1 MKQTRQKFEEEA
13 SLEVEMVEGCISGW
27 CINSRVL
34 EPLHSRASLQVLF
47 DLGRVFAVE
56 TLRLLVELGVP
67 LVDVVDV
74 GVVVVGP
81 ASAVLGPLL
90 DPAKWQ
96 RRVRQSFVES
106 PIL

>member
-1 MKQTRQKFEEEA
+1 M
-13 SLEVEMVEGCISGW
+13 
-27 CINSRVL
+27 
-34 EPLHSRASLQVLF
+34 F

-81 ASAVLGPLL
+81 ASAVLGPLVY
-90 DPAKWQ
+90 PANRKK
-96 RRVRQSFVES
+96 
-106 PIL
+106 